1 MKFDLEQTKVVS
13 AMEARRLSKRDLM
26 RRGLSRHAVDAIEGK
41 HPIALDRLVHLGR
54 ILQSNALGLVTEE
67 SRQRAYSEFPL
78 AIEETSYDA
87 SPTKDV
93 LVPFYGPKEIQS
105 GLALLGELRKGP
117 PFSSAFETEG
127 RRAREMRFIEDCNAY
142 VDGALAPQTVWM
154 NCHSDSYLLEWS
166 KQLGSLESALK
177 EVGSTRKIRSGALH
191 VLVSSAESEVEAAEK
206 LNAMWGEHHR
216 VFAIDVAR
224 PCVFERVATEYIHED
239 NVGVVDLA
247 SYMYGL
253 EPIISTR
260 FMVLAPSNSGAVI
273 VRHESKPLVQQNISG
288 QAFASA
294 LESGIDSARF
304 SDLLY
309 AYKRM
314 SERARTDEDF
324 V

>member
-1 MKFDLEQTKVVS
+1 
-13 AMEARRLSKRDLM
+13 
-26 RRGLSRHAVDAIEGK
+26 
-41 HPIALDRLVHLGR
+41 
-54 ILQSNALGLVTEE
+54 
-67 SRQRAYSEFPL
+67 
-78 AIEETSYDA
+78 
-87 SPTKDV
+87 
-93 LVPFYGPKEIQS
+93 
-105 GLALLGELRKGP
+105 
-117 PFSSAFETEG
+117 
-127 RRAREMRFIEDCNAY
+127 
-142 VDGALAPQTVWM
+142 
-154 NCHSDSYLLEWS
+154 
-166 KQLGSLESALK
+166 
-177 EVGSTRKIRSGALH
+177 
-191 VLVSSAESEVEAAEK
+191 LVSSAESEVEAAEK